1 MLHEVVDARGWL
13 DSQTFMDG
21 IALGQVTPGP
31 IVITATFIGY
41 QVAGLAG
48 AVVGTVSIF
57 TPSFLMVL
65 ATVPYF
71 DRLHRSPLFRRA
83 LRGVLVSF
91 VGLLAAVAVNF
102 TLAISWSVPAAILV
116 LAALVALRLKVDI
129 LWVVLAGAI
138 ASILIL

>member
-1 MLHEVVDARGWL
+1 
-13 DSQTFMDG
+13 MDG

-31 IVITATFIGY
+31 IGITATFIGY

-48 AVVGTVSIF
+48 AVAGTVGIF

-65 ATVPYF
+65 AMVPYF
-71 DRLHRSPLFRRA
+71 DRLHRSLLFRRA

-102 TLAISWSVPAAILV
+102 TLAISWSIPAAILA
-116 LAALVALRLKVDI
+116 LAALVGLRLKVDI
-129 LWVVLAGAI
+129 LWVALVRQKCP
-138 ASILIL
+138 

>member
-48 AVVGTVSIF
+48 AVVGTVSVF

-65 ATVPYF
+65 AAVPYF
-71 DRLHRSPLFRRA
+71 DRLQRSLLFRRA

-91 VGLLAAVAVNF
+91 VGLLAAVAVSF
-102 TLAISWSVPAAILV
+102 ALAVSWSIPAAILGV
-116 LAALVALRLKVDI
+116 AALVALRLKVDI
-129 LWVVLAGAI
+129 LWVVLAGAF

>member
-1 MLHEVVDARGWL
+1 
-13 DSQTFMDG
+13 
-21 IALGQVTPGP
+21 
-31 IVITATFIGY
+31 VITATFVGY

-48 AVVGTVSIF
+48 AVVGTLTIF

-71 DRLHRSPLFRRA
+71 DRLQRSRFFRRA

-102 TLAISWSVPAAILV
+102 AMAISWSIPAV
-116 LAALVALRLKVDI
+116 LIAAAAFASLRFKIDI
-129 LWVVLAGAI
+129 LWVVLAVAI
-138 ASILIL
+138 ASIMIL